1 MSISVKFAS
10 YSSEEV
16 KRVIDHYNQI
26 KPSHSNIIEELDRC
40 EGGFQ
45 IAVVE
50 EAGDTNQRIKQLRW
64 NKRKLDPM
72 NHRGFTQ
79 EETLRL
85 YQSLV
90 HVFGETSVS
99 YENSTQYISNP
110 MV

>member
-1 MSISVKFAS
+1 MSISVKFTS

-16 KRVIDHYNQI
+16 TRVIDYYNQI
-26 KPSHSNIIEELDRC
+26 KPSHSNVIEELDRC

-45 IAVVE
+45 IALAE
-50 EAGDTNQRIKQLRW
+50 EMGMADVNNRIKQLRW

-90 HVFGETSVS
+90 HVFGESFVS
-99 YENSTQYISNP
+99 YEK
-110 MV
+110 

>member
-16 KRVIDHYNQI
+16 KRVINYYNQI
-26 KPSHSNIIEELDRC
+26 KPSHSNVIEELDRC
-40 EGGFQ
+40 EGGFK
-45 IAVVE
+45 IAVAE
-50 EAGDTNQRIKQLRW
+50 EKDTEMGMADVNNRIKQLRW

-72 NHRGFTQ
+72 SHKGFTQ

-90 HVFGETSVS
+90 HVFGESLVS
-99 YENSTQYISNP
+99 Y
-110 MV
+110 VK